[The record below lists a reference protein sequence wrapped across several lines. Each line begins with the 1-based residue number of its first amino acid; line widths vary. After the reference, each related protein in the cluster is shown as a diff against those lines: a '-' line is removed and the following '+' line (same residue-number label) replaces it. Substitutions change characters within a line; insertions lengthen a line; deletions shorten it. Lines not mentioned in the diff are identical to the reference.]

1 MTCALT
7 PGLSISR
14 VDNAFYFAAEVE
26 ETTVVQR
33 PVALFAMRSRHMAE
47 VFTPDVLTQICRLTQ
62 VDPGLVAERFDSP
75 RIRRALADTEIL
87 ITGWGCPPLDAATLA
102 AAPRLRV
109 VLHAAGTV
117 KAHVTQEC
125 WDRGL
130 LVSSAAAANAI
141 PVAEYALAA
150 ILFAGKGVFSLR
162 ERYRD
167 DRIFTPAAMISGV
180 GNFGRRVG
188 IIGASRTGRRV
199 LELLRPFDLD
209 VHLADPYVT
218 ATEAA
223 GLGAR
228 LLPLDDLLRRCPV
241 VSVHAPSIPET
252 YGMLDAGRLALLAD
266 GAVLINTARGEIV
279 DTAALIAEVTA
290 GRISAVLDVTDPE
303 PVPPSSPLFDL
314 PGVFLTPH
322 VSGSHGNE
330 LHRLGRC
337 ALDELRRVV
346 AGQPLAHRVH
356 EDELARSA

>member
-1 MTCALT
+1 
-7 PGLSISR
+7 
-14 VDNAFYFAAEVE
+14 
-26 ETTVVQR
+26 
-33 PVALFAMRSRHMAE
+33 MRSRHMDE
-47 VFTPDVLTQICRLTQ
+47 VFTPAVLEQIRMLTD
-62 VDPGLVAERFDSP
+62 VDPGLVAERFDTP
-75 RIRRALADTEIL
+75 RVRQVLAGAEVL

-117 KAHVTQEC
+117 KAHVTQAC

-130 LVSSAAAANAI
+130 LVSSAATANAI

-150 ILFAGKGVFSLR
+150 ILFAGKNVFGLR

-167 DRIFTPAAMISGV
+167 DRAFTPAAMIPGI
-180 GNFGRRVG
+180 GNFGRRAG

-209 VHLADPYVT
+209 VYLADPYVT
-218 ATEAA
+218 ASEAA
-223 GLGAR
+223 DLGAT
-228 LLPLDDLLRRCPV
+228 LIPLDDLLRRCPV

-252 YGMLDAGRLALLAD
+252 HGLLDAGRLALLPD

-279 DTAALIAEVTA
+279 DTAALTAEVTA
-290 GRISAVLDVTDPE
+290 GRITAVLDVTDPE
-303 PVPPSSPLFDL
+303 PLPSTSPLFDL

-330 LHRLGRC
+330 IHRLGQC
-337 ALDELRRVV
+337 VLDELRRLV
-346 AGQPLAHRVH
+346 AGQPLTHRVH
-356 EDELARSA
+356 AHELARSA

>member
-1 MTCALT
+1 M
-7 PGLSISR
+7 
-14 VDNAFYFAAEVE
+14 
-26 ETTVVQR
+26 VQR

-47 VFTPDVLTQICRLTQ
+47 VFTPDVLEQICRLTR
-62 VDPGLVAERFDSP
+62 VDPRLVAERFNTPAIS
-75 RIRRALADTEIL
+75 RVLAEAEVL
-87 ITGWGCPPLDAATLA
+87 ITGWGCPPLDAVTLA

-117 KAHVTQEC
+117 KAHITQAC

-150 ILFAGKGVFSLR
+150 ILFAGKGVFTLR

-167 DRIFTPAAMISGV
+167 DRVFTPAAMVPGV

-218 ATEAA
+218 EAEAA
-223 GLGAR
+223 GLGAT
-228 LLPLDDLLRRCPV
+228 LLPLDDLLRRCAV
-241 VSVHAPSIPET
+241 VSVHAPAIPET
-252 YGMLDAGRLALLAD
+252 HGMLSAERIALLPD

-279 DTAALIAEVTA
+279 DTAALTAEVTT
-290 GRISAVLDVTDPE
+290 GRISTVLDVTHPE
-303 PVPPSSPLFDL
+303 PVPPTSPLFDL

-330 LHRLGRC
+330 IHRLGQC
-337 ALDELRRVV
+337 VLDELSRFV
-346 AGQPLAHRVH
+346 AGRPLAHRIH
-356 EDELARSA
+356 ENELARSA